1 MWRLSANRAWKSCF
15 SFQNNLKGADW
26 SRHIF
31 VHSATAMALNK
42 IPAMSPSSPGHCG
55 QYDTM
60 YATIGCVLRKAFADD
75 TILGVHREQACMKN
89 IFARRAAASRW
100 CRVPLLTLGW
110 ESRGFSSRCVGFFL
124 CSLIPT
130 MESVRA

>member
-1 MWRLSANRAWKSCF
+1 MWILTANWAWTSCF
-15 SFQNNLKGADW
+15 SFQNNLKGADR

-42 IPAMSPSSPGHCG
+42 NPAMSPSSSVHCG

-75 TILGVHREQACMKN
+75 TILGVHHEP
-89 IFARRAAASRW
+89 ARKTLLKVMYELVHGEYPKLCHQQMPSAIRTQSPYTFYDTDRNDQTK
-100 CRVPLLTLGW
+100 RVT
-110 ESRGFSSRCVGFFL
+110 
-124 CSLIPT
+124 
-130 MESVRA
+130 